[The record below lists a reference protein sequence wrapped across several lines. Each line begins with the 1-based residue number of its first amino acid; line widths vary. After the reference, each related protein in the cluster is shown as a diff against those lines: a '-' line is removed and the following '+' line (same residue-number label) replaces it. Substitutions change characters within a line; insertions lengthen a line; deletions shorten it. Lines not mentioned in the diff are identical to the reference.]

1 MLEITKR
8 GNHKWTIQRSWQ
20 HRAHFVVLVYIY
32 NNYTVKLVA
41 SSITDSHWRV
51 VINVVNDIFLLLV
64 NNISY
69 SFLLC
74 GILKLEKTNCIPSM
88 PFPGHNPFSY
98 N

>member
-8 GNHKWTIQRSWQ
+8 GNQKWTIQRSWQ

-41 SSITDSHWRV
+41 SSITDSHWRE
-51 VINVVNDIFLLLV
+51 VINVVSDIFLLLV

-69 SFLLC
+69 SLYSVEF
-74 GILKLEKTNCIPSM
+74 
-88 PFPGHNPFSY
+88 
-98 N
+98 